1 MRVIV
6 DDAKSVVEVW
16 LMKTEKDTSVKDIIA
31 KYKPL
36 KYTVAIF
43 RSGTQN
49 LASSTSAF
57 VTMLFR

>member
-16 LMKTEKDTSVKDIIA
+16 LMKTEKDTSVKDIIT

-49 LASSTSAF
+49 LASSTSA
-57 VTMLFR
+57 LLANNI